1 MFRSSKKL
9 NSVIRKH
16 NFFFSGINFTYNDG
30 SLKAFVYQATL
41 DALELKKDKV
51 ADCSWLEINGS
62 I

>member
-9 NSVIRKH
+9 SSVIRKH

-51 ADCSWLEINGS
+51 ADCS
-62 I
+62 